1 MNSYILY
8 LFTFIPHTLTPS
20 FMTFVILICFLLF
33 PGCAEKRVPDDEQ
46 IREYLYAIKPL
57 EMWQIVSD
65 NKVTHLDDVNKIL
78 DQKTLRKYMR
88 ISEMDADKYS
98 TICNVVA
105 KKSIQDAGFFMNN
118 SRGRKNFEELN
129 ALKSSSPDQYEQLV
143 KRRCHDTF
151 LMLKGRAKKREFI
164 KRQSLITDTP

>member
-1 MNSYILY
+1 MNSYLLSLSTFTPH
-8 LFTFIPHTLTPS
+8 LFPPS
-20 FMTFVILICFLLF
+20 SMTFVIVICFLLF
-33 PGCAEKRVPDDEQ
+33 PGCAEKRVPDDEH

-65 NKVTHLDDVNKIL
+65 KEVTDLDDVNKIL
-78 DQKTLRKYMR
+78 DQKFLRKYMR
-88 ISEMDADKYS
+88 ISEMDAEKYS

-143 KRRCHDTF
+143 KQKCQDTF
-151 LMLKGRAKKREFI
+151 LMLKGRANKREFI
-164 KRQSLITDTP
+164 KRQAMITDTP